1 MFTNPKIM
9 MGKDELLEAIDL
21 IEEEN
26 YEEAHLVL
34 QLSETPEAAWLLACL
49 YRREGDEWNANYWYD
64 KAGRAMPSYS
74 VETEIQEI
82 RDLIENL

>member
-1 MFTNPKIM
+1 M
-9 MGKDELLEAIDL
+9 MSKDDLLEAIGL

-34 QLSETPEAAWLLACL
+34 QLYETPEVAWLVACL
-49 YRREGDEWNANYWYD
+49 YRKEGDEWNANYWYD
-64 KAGRAMPSYS
+64 KAGRTMPPYS
-74 VETEIQEI
+74 FETEIQEI